1 VSAAGTSAE
10 PAPAQAL
17 AARTQAT
24 VPRAAELPR
33 ATAAVVLEAPGRLAV
48 RPLSLTPPGPEDVVV
63 ALRWSGVSSGT
74 ERLLYRGTMPPFPGL
89 SYPLVPG
96 YESVGEV
103 VWRGAA
109 AEARIGDNVFVPGAR
124 CFEEAAGLFG
134 GAAALLVVP
143 AARVVPV
150 PESLGRDAS
159 LLALAATALH
169 ALAMAGG
176 GEVLIV
182 GHGAL
187 GRLLARLAV
196 LAENGSGMA
205 TVWET
210 AARRRDGARG
220 YRVVDPAEDPR
231 RDYASI
237 IDVSGDASVLDELV
251 ARLAPGGQIV
261 LAGFYDQRPA
271 FDFAPAF
278 IREVTLRIAAQ
289 WAPEDL
295 AAVARLAAAGELDL
309 GGLITH
315 CAPAEEAAR
324 AYRQAFEDPD
334 CLKMILDWR
343 QP

>member
-1 VSAAGTSAE
+1 VNAAESSAE
-10 PAPAQAL
+10 TAPAAL
-17 AARTQAT
+17 PAVLPAAT
-24 VPRAAELPR
+24 PAAEPPR
-33 ATAAVVLEAPGRLAV
+33 STAAVVLDAPGRLAV
-48 RPLSLTPPGPEDVVV
+48 RTLSLTPPGPEDVVV
-63 ALRWSGVSSGT
+63 ALHWSGVSSGT
-74 ERLLYRGTMPPFPGL
+74 ERLLYRGTMPAFPGL

-109 AEARIGDNVFVPGAR
+109 AAARLGERVFVPGAR

-134 GAAALLVVP
+134 GAAALLAVP

-150 PESLGRDAS
+150 PASLGRDAS
-159 LLALAATALH
+159 LLALAATARH
-169 ALAMAGG
+169 ALTMAGG
-176 GEVLIV
+176 GDVLIV

-187 GRLLARLAV
+187 GRLLARLA
-196 LAENGSGMA
+196 LLPGSGTA
-205 TVWET
+205 PPTVWET
-210 AARRRDGARG
+210 AASRRDGARG
-220 YRVVDPAEDPR
+220 YRVLDPADDPR

-237 IDVSGDASVLDELV
+237 IDVSGDATVLDDLV
-251 ARLAPGGQIV
+251 GRLAPGGQIV

-315 CAPAEEAAR
+315 RAPAEDAAR
-324 AYRQAFEDPD
+324 AYRQAFDDPD